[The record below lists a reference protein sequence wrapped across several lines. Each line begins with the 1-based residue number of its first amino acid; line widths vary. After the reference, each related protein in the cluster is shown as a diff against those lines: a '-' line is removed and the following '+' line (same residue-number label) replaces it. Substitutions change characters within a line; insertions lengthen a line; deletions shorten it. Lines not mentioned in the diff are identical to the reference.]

1 MIDKRDLL
9 NVIETQTH
17 NLMIAVDELACERDS
32 AISERDRAVTFL
44 RECMRVMTDEQLGKV
59 HDVLTGVDVDE
70 AIRRI
75 LEEGS

>member
-1 MIDKRDLL
+1 VIDKRNLL
-9 NVIETQTH
+9 NVIETHTH
-17 NLMIAVDELACERDS
+17 DLMVAVDELAHERDT
-32 AISERDRAVTFL
+32 AMSERDRAVTFL

>member
-1 MIDKRDLL
+1 VIDKRNLL

-17 NLMIAVDELACERDS
+17 DLMVAVE
-32 AISERDRAVTFL
+32 
-44 RECMRVMTDEQLGKV
+44 V